1 MIRLI
6 RLFKKYQKNEP
17 YALEDVS
24 VDIEQGEFVYLIGKS
39 GSGKSTLLKHLYGQ
53 VKPDAGHVLLD
64 SFIVSQLKS
73 KELFNLRRQVGVV
86 FQDYKLL
93 QYKTVFDN
101 VAYVLEV
108 TNTDEKEI
116 EKKVMKALK
125 TVGLSQ
131 RALDYPGELSGGE
144 QQRIAIARAIVHEPK
159 ILIADEPTGNL
170 DPRTSLSVLRLL
182 HKINKSGTTVI
193 MSTHDYSFVEHMP
206 ARVIALA
213 DGKIRSDRSKNHTLL
228 ILNNTMGEYYV
239 V

>member
-6 RLFKKYQKNEP
+6 RLFKKYDKDEP
-17 YALEDVS
+17 FALQDVS
-24 VDIEQGEFVYLIGKS
+24 LDIEQGEFVYLIGKS

-53 VKPDAGHVLLD
+53 VKPDRGHVVVD
-64 SFIVSQLKS
+64 PYVVNQLKP
-73 KELFNLRRQVGVV
+73 KDLFRLRRHVGVV
-86 FQDYKLL
+86 FQNYNLL
-93 QYKTVFDN
+93 QYKTVYDN

-108 TNTDEKEI
+108 TNTDEKVI

-131 RALDYPGELSGGE
+131 KALEFPNNCSGGE
-144 QQRIAIARAIVHEPK
+144 QQRIAIARAIVHEPH

-170 DPRTSLSVLRLL
+170 DPRTSLNMLKLL
-182 HKINKSGTTVI
+182 HKINKAGTTVI

-206 ARVIALA
+206 ARVIQLSE
-213 DGKIRSDRSKNHTLL
+213 GKVKSDRSKNHTLL

-239 V
+239 I

>member
-6 RLFKKYQKNEP
+6 RLSKKYHKNEP
-17 YALEDVS
+17 FALEDVS
-24 VDIEQGEFVYLIGKS
+24 IDIDQGDFVYLIGKS
-39 GSGKSTLLKHLYGQ
+39 GSGKSTLLKHLYGH
-53 VKPDAGHVLLD
+53 VKPDKGHVVID
-64 SFIVSQLKS
+64 SFVVSQLKAN
-73 KELFNLRRQVGVV
+73 ELYKLRRQVGVV
-86 FQDYKLL
+86 FQEYNLL
-93 QYKTVFDN
+93 QYKTVYDN

-116 EKKVMKALK
+116 ETKVMRALK
-125 TVGLSQ
+125 IVGLSQ
-131 RALDYPGELSGGE
+131 RALDYPENCSGGE

-170 DPRTSLSVLRLL
+170 DPRTSLSMLRLF
-182 HKINKSGTTVI
+182 HKINKMGTTVI

-206 ARVIALA
+206 ARVIQMSE
-213 DGKIRSDRSKNHTLL
+213 GKVKSDRSRNHTLL

>member
-6 RLFKKYQKNEP
+6 RLSKKYHKNEP
-17 YALEDVS
+17 FALQDVS
-24 VDIEQGEFVYLIGKS
+24 LDIDQGDFIYLIGKS

-53 VKPDAGHVLLD
+53 VTPDIGHVVID
-64 SFIVSQLKS
+64 SFVVSQLKAS
-73 KELFNLRRQVGVV
+73 ELYKLRRHVGVV
-86 FQDYKLL
+86 FQDYNLL
-93 QYKTVFDN
+93 QYKTVYDN

-108 TNTDEKEI
+108 TNTDEKKI
-116 EKKVMKALK
+116 ETKVMQALK

-131 RALDYPGELSGGE
+131 KALDYPGDCSGGE
-144 QQRIAIARAIVHEPK
+144 QQRIAIARAIVHKPK

-170 DPRTSLSVLRLL
+170 DPRTSLSMLRLL
-182 HKINKSGTTVI
+182 HKINKTGTTVI

-206 ARVIALA
+206 ARVVQLA
-213 DGKIRSDRSKNHTLL
+213 DGKVKSDRSKNHTLL

>member
-6 RLFKKYQKNEP
+6 RLFKKYHKLEP
-17 YALEDVS
+17 YALEDIS
-24 VDIEQGEFVYLIGKS
+24 IDIEQGEFVYLIGKS
-39 GSGKSTLLKHLYGQ
+39 GSGKSTLLKHLYGH
-53 VKPDAGHVLLD
+53 VKPDKGHVLLD
-64 SFIVSQLKS
+64 STLVSQLKA
-73 KELFNLRRQVGVV
+73 KEMFKLRRQVGVV
-86 FQDYKLL
+86 FQDFKLL

-108 TNTDEKEI
+108 TNTNEQEI
-116 EKKVMKALK
+116 ETKVMQSLK

-131 RALDYPGELSGGE
+131 RALDLPDNLSGGE
-144 QQRIAIARAIVHEPK
+144 QQRIAIARAIVHDPK

-213 DGKIRSDRSKNHTLL
+213 DGKIKSDRSKNHTLL

>member
-6 RLFKKYQKNEP
+6 RLFKKYHKDEP
-17 YALEDVS
+17 SALQDVS
-24 VDIEQGEFVYLIGKS
+24 IDIEQGEFVYLMGKS

-53 VKPDAGHVLLD
+53 VKPDKGHVVID
-64 SFIVSQLKS
+64 SFVVSQLKR
-73 KELFNLRRQVGVV
+73 KDLFKLRRHVGVV
-86 FQDYKLL
+86 FQDFQLL
-93 QYKTVFDN
+93 HYKTVYDN

-108 TNTDEKEI
+108 TNTSEKVI

-125 TVGLSQ
+125 IVGLSQ
-131 RALDYPGELSGGE
+131 KALEYPGDCSGGE

-170 DPRTSLSVLRLL
+170 DPRTSLSMLKLL
-182 HKINKSGTTVI
+182 HKINKTGTTVI
-193 MSTHDYSFVEHMP
+193 MSTHDYSFVERMP
-206 ARVIALA
+206 ARVIHLSE
-213 DGKIRSDRSKNHTLL
+213 GKVKSDRSKNHTLL

>member
-6 RLFKKYQKNEP
+6 RLFKKYQRNEP

-53 VKPDAGHVLLD
+53 VKPDTGHVLLD
-64 SFIVSQLKS
+64 SFIVSQLKA
-73 KELFNLRRQVGVV
+73 KELFKLRRQVGVI

-213 DGKIRSDRSKNHTLL
+213 EGKIRSDRSKNHTLL

>member
-6 RLFKKYQKNEP
+6 RLSKKYHKNEP
-17 YALEDVS
+17 FALQDLS
-24 VDIEQGEFVYLIGKS
+24 VDIDQGEFVYLIGKS

-53 VKPDAGHVLLD
+53 VKPDQGHVVID
-64 SFIVSQLKS
+64 SFVVSQLKAN
-73 KELFNLRRQVGVV
+73 ELFKLRRQVGVV
-86 FQDYKLL
+86 FQDYNLL
-93 QYKTVFDN
+93 QYKTVYDN

-108 TNTDEKEI
+108 TNTDEKVI
-116 EKKVMKALK
+116 ESKVMQALK

-131 RALDYPGELSGGE
+131 RALDYPGNCSGGE

-170 DPRTSLSVLRLL
+170 DPRTSLSMLRLL

-206 ARVIALA
+206 ARVIQLSE
-213 DGKIRSDRSKNHTLL
+213 GKVKSDRSKNHTLL

>member
-17 YALEDVS
+17 YALVDVS

-39 GSGKSTLLKHLYGQ
+39 GSGKSTLLKHLYGH
-53 VKPDAGHVLLD
+53 VKPDTGHVLLD
-64 SFIVSQLKS
+64 SFIVSQLKA
-73 KELFNLRRQVGVV
+73 KELFKLRRQVGVV

-170 DPRTSLSVLRLL
+170 DPRSSLSVLRLL

-213 DGKIRSDRSKNHTLL
+213 EGKIRSDRSKNHTLL